1 MSQLKTNSITNIAN
15 SGDANIVLGSSGDTQ
30 VQSLNTGQL
39 AGFRN
44 QLINGDFRIW
54 QRGTTVTPA
63 NGVYTAD
70 RWYSSNSN
78 ASSEV
83 SRNGVTAD
91 GFDYACNLNAD
102 CGFLFQTIELQPR
115 GGNIS
120 PGPYVVG
127 STWTLSIYS
136 TLDLTSTNGNLLWRN
151 DPQGSTVTEPLDS
164 VNATSNWSL
173 SPGSVADS
181 NGFRRYEKTF
191 VVNTAPPAGTLM
203 VVANFG
209 SLANAAVVGA
219 QLEPGPVATPFEH
232 RPIGTELALC
242 QRYFFRSIYGTSGS
256 RINVPF
262 IMTVTSNGNA
272 RGCFIPPVP
281 FRAVPTVTTG
291 GPLADIMIAGA
302 GKYQNLTSLTAVV
315 SATDTYTGSIG
326 IFVNHEGGTGTI
338 GSYELCGLR
347 FGSEV
352 KHIDFDSEL

>member
-1 MSQLKTNSITNIAN
+1 MSQLKTNSITNIGNTGDDNITLNSDGSTVVQDLTAN
-15 SGDANIVLGSSGDTQ
+15 NVTATSY
-30 VQSLNTGQL
+30 NTGQL

-242 QRYFFRSIYGTSGS
+242 QRYYVALGDVYGLPARQSGGN
-256 RINVPF
+256 RIGQ
-262 IMTVTSNGNA
+262 MTFPVTM
-272 RGCFIPPVP
+272 
-281 FRAVPTVTTG
+281 RAKPTVTGTTAYSPSFG
-291 GPLADIMIAGA
+291 GSTATIMTFE
-302 GKYQNLTSLTAVV
+302 TSGV
-315 SATDTYTGSIG
+315 SATSDHLVSG
-326 IFVNHEGGTGTI
+326 ITADA
-338 GSYELCGLR
+338 EL
-347 FGSEV
+347 
-352 KHIDFDSEL
+352 